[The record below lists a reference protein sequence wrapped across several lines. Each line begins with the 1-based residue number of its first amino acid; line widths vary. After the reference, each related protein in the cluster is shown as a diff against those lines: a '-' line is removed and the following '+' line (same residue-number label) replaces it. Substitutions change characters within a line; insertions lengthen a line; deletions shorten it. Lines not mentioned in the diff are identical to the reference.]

1 MDLRS
6 LLEGVKGSGGGA
18 SLLAVLTVFVQEA
31 GVPLPL
37 PVGGVL
43 LYLGYRATA
52 QPLILL
58 AITVL
63 IIELATVLG
72 ASAKYWIGLKGGRPL
87 LHSYGRYVRLR
98 EERLRQTERQFRD
111 HGTRT
116 VLLGRVL
123 PGITMIMPLAAGA
136 LGMPYR
142 RFLPAMA
149 TGSGIN
155 IVVFIMLGFWAGQ
168 SVIGHLLQVGLSLR
182 VLTTLA
188 LLAAVIGAVV
198 VLRRRSLVRE
208 PRDVAK
214 DNTISL
220 LERALIAGVIA
231 MFEMGIGVNLVLY
244 FMTAFGLLEPQRA
257 LLRFLELTSRLAGG
271 GPAALA
277 AVIVLFV
284 AGGVVWSLLYTL
296 AAKPYLP
303 GPAAV
308 RGLLFS
314 ALPFVTSMGVLS
326 ALGFGPLGLG
336 LGAGLIPFVGE
347 LTRCALFGVGLGT
360 AEEMV
365 RHATG
370 ASIQSRLARPAAAS

>member
-1 MDLRS
+1 MDLGS
-6 LLEGVKGSGGGA
+6 LLAGVKASGGGA

-296 AAKPYLP
+296 AGKPYLP

>member
-314 ALPFVTSMGVLS
+314 ALPFVTSMGLLS

>member
-1 MDLRS
+1 MDLGS
-6 LLEGVKGSGGGA
+6 LLESVKGSGGSA
-18 SLLAVLTVFVQEA
+18 NLLAALTVFVQEA

-37 PVGGVL
+37 PIGGVL

-52 QPLILL
+52 QPLVLL
-58 AITVL
+58 GLTVL

-87 LHSYGRYVRLR
+87 LHSYGRYVRLK
-98 EERLRQTERQFRD
+98 EERLQHTERQFRD

-116 VLLGRVL
+116 VLLGRAL
-123 PGITMIMPLAAGA
+123 PGITMIIPLAAGA

-155 IVVFIMLGFWAGQ
+155 IVVFVMLGFWAGQ
-168 SVIGHLLQVGLSLR
+168 SVIVRLLQVGLSLR
-182 VLTTLA
+182 MLTTLA
-188 LLAAVIGAVV
+188 LLAALIGAVV
-198 VLRRRSLVRE
+198 VLRRRSLHGE
-208 PRDVAK
+208 PRAVAQESP
-214 DNTISL
+214 IGL

-244 FMTAFGLLEPQRA
+244 FMTAVGLLEPQRA
-257 LLRFLELTSRLAGG
+257 LLHFIELTSRLAGG
-271 GPAALA
+271 GPGALA

-296 AAKPYLP
+296 AARRYLL
-303 GPAAV
+303 GPAPV

-314 ALPFVTSMGVLS
+314 AVPFVASMGLLS
-326 ALGFGPLGLG
+326 ALGFGPLGLA
-336 LGAGLIPFVGE
+336 LGAGLIPFAGE

-365 RHATG
+365 RQ
-370 ASIQSRLARPAAAS
+370 ASSASTQSRVVSPAAAS

>member
-1 MDLRS
+1 MDLGS
-6 LLEGVKGSGGGA
+6 LLAGVKASGGGA

-37 PVGGVL
+37 PIGGVL
-43 LYLGYRATA
+43 LYLGYRATT
-52 QPLILL
+52 QPLVLL
-58 AITVL
+58 AVTVL

-87 LHSYGRYVRLR
+87 LLSYGRYVRLK
-98 EERLRQTERQFRD
+98 EERLQHTERRFRD

-116 VLLGRVL
+116 VLLGRVV

-168 SVIGHLLQVGLSLR
+168 SVIGRLLEVGLSLR
-182 VLTTLA
+182 VVTTLA
-188 LLAAVIGAVV
+188 LLGAVIGAVV
-198 VLRRRSLVRE
+198 VLRRRSQVRE
-208 PRDVAK
+208 PRAIAEDSP
-214 DNTISL
+214 ISL

-231 MFEMGIGVNLVLY
+231 MFEMGISVNLVLY
-244 FMTAFGLLEPQRA
+244 FMTAVGLLEPQRA
-257 LLRFLELTSRLAGG
+257 LLHFLELTSRLAGG
-271 GPAALA
+271 GPGALA
-277 AVIVLFV
+277 GVIVLFV

-296 AAKPYLP
+296 VAKRYLP
-303 GPAAV
+303 GPAAL
-308 RGLLFS
+308 RCLQFS
-314 ALPFVTSMGVLS
+314 ALPFVTSMGLLS

-336 LGAGLIPFVGE
+336 LGAGLIPFAGE

-360 AEEMV
+360 AEAMV

-370 ASIQSRLARPAAAS
+370 ASTQSRVVSSAAAS

>member
-1 MDLRS
+1 VDLGS

-58 AITVL
+58 AVTVL

-168 SVIGHLLQVGLSLR
+168 SVIGRLLQVGLSLR

-198 VLRRRSLVRE
+198 VLRRRSLARE
-208 PRDVAK
+208 TRAVAK

-244 FMTAFGLLEPQRA
+244 VMTAVGLLEPQRA

-314 ALPFVTSMGVLS
+314 ALPFVTSMGLLS

-336 LGAGLIPFVGE
+336 LGAGLIPFAGE

-370 ASIQSRLARPAAAS
+370 AGIQSRVASPAAAS

>member
-1 MDLRS
+1 MDLGS
-6 LLEGVKGSGGGA
+6 LLESVKGSGGSA
-18 SLLAVLTVFVQEA
+18 NLLAALTVFVQEA

-37 PVGGVL
+37 PIGGVL

-52 QPLILL
+52 QPLVLL
-58 AITVL
+58 GLTVL

-87 LHSYGRYVRLR
+87 LHTYGRYVRLK
-98 EERLRQTERQFRD
+98 EERLQHTERQFRE

-116 VLLGRVL
+116 VLLGRAL

-155 IVVFIMLGFWAGQ
+155 IVVFVMLGFWAGQ
-168 SVIGHLLQVGLSLR
+168 SVIVRLLQVGLSLR
-182 VLTTLA
+182 MLTTLA
-188 LLAAVIGAVV
+188 LLAALIGAVV
-198 VLRRRSLVRE
+198 VLRRRSLHGE
-208 PRDVAK
+208 PRAVAQESP
-214 DNTISL
+214 IGL

-244 FMTAFGLLEPQRA
+244 FMTAVGLLEPQRA
-257 LLRFLELTSRLAGG
+257 LLHFIELTSRLAGG
-271 GPAALA
+271 GPGALA

-296 AAKPYLP
+296 AARRYLL
-303 GPAAV
+303 GPAPV

-314 ALPFVTSMGVLS
+314 AVPFVASMGLLS
-326 ALGFGPLGLG
+326 ALGFGPLGLA
-336 LGAGLIPFVGE
+336 LGAGLIPFAGE

-365 RHATG
+365 RQ
-370 ASIQSRLARPAAAS
+370 ASSASTQSRVVSPAAAS

>member
-1 MDLRS
+1 VDLGS
-6 LLEGVKGSGGGA
+6 LLESVKGSGGSA
-18 SLLAVLTVFVQEA
+18 NLLAALTVFVQEA

-37 PVGGVL
+37 PIGGVL

-52 QPLILL
+52 QPLVLL
-58 AITVL
+58 GLTVL

-87 LHSYGRYVRLR
+87 LHSYGRYVRLK
-98 EERLRQTERQFRD
+98 EERLQHTERQFRD

-116 VLLGRVL
+116 VLLGRAL

-155 IVVFIMLGFWAGQ
+155 IVVFVMLGFWAGQ
-168 SVIGHLLQVGLSLR
+168 SVIVRLLQVGLSLR
-182 VLTTLA
+182 MLTTLA
-188 LLAAVIGAVV
+188 LLAALIGAVV
-198 VLRRRSLVRE
+198 VLRRRSLDGE
-208 PRDVAK
+208 PRAVAQESP
-214 DNTISL
+214 IGL

-244 FMTAFGLLEPQRA
+244 FMTAVGLLEPQRA
-257 LLRFLELTSRLAGG
+257 LLHFIELTSRLAGG
-271 GPAALA
+271 GPGALA

-296 AAKPYLP
+296 AARRYLL
-303 GPAAV
+303 GPAPV

-314 ALPFVTSMGVLS
+314 AVPFVASMGLLS
-326 ALGFGPLGLG
+326 ALGFGPLGLA
-336 LGAGLIPFVGE
+336 LGAGLIPFAGE

-365 RHATG
+365 RQ
-370 ASIQSRLARPAAAS
+370 ASSASTQSRVVSPAAAS

>member
-1 MDLRS
+1 MDLGS
-6 LLEGVKGSGGGA
+6 LLESVKGSGGSA
-18 SLLAVLTVFVQEA
+18 NLLAALTVFVQEA

-37 PVGGVL
+37 PIGGVL

-52 QPLILL
+52 QPLVLL
-58 AITVL
+58 GLTVL

-87 LHSYGRYVRLR
+87 LHSYGRYVRLK
-98 EERLRQTERQFRD
+98 EERLQHTERQFRD

-116 VLLGRVL
+116 VLLGRAL

-155 IVVFIMLGFWAGQ
+155 IVVYVMLGFWAGQ
-168 SVIGHLLQVGLSLR
+168 SVIVRLLQVGLSLR
-182 VLTTLA
+182 MLTTLA
-188 LLAAVIGAVV
+188 LLAALIGAVV
-198 VLRRRSLVRE
+198 VLRRRSLHGE
-208 PRDVAK
+208 PRAVAQESP
-214 DNTISL
+214 IGL

-244 FMTAFGLLEPQRA
+244 FMTAVGLLEPQRA
-257 LLRFLELTSRLAGG
+257 LLHFIELTSRLAGG
-271 GPAALA
+271 GPGALA

-296 AAKPYLP
+296 AARRYLL
-303 GPAAV
+303 GPAPV

-314 ALPFVTSMGVLS
+314 AVPFVASMGLLS
-326 ALGFGPLGLG
+326 ALGFGPLGLA
-336 LGAGLIPFVGE
+336 LGAGLIPFAGE

-365 RHATG
+365 RQ
-370 ASIQSRLARPAAAS
+370 ASSASTQSRVVSPAAAS

>member
-1 MDLRS
+1 MDLGS
-6 LLEGVKGSGGGA
+6 LLESVKGSGGSA
-18 SLLAVLTVFVQEA
+18 NLLAALTVFVQEA

-37 PVGGVL
+37 PIGGVL

-52 QPLILL
+52 QPLVLL
-58 AITVL
+58 GLTVL

-87 LHSYGRYVRLR
+87 LHTYGRYVRLK
-98 EERLRQTERQFRD
+98 EERLQHTERQFRD

-116 VLLGRVL
+116 VLLGRAL

-155 IVVFIMLGFWAGQ
+155 IVVFVMLGFWAGQ
-168 SVIGHLLQVGLSLR
+168 SVIVRLLQVGLSLR
-182 VLTTLA
+182 MLTTLA
-188 LLAAVIGAVV
+188 LLAALIGAVV
-198 VLRRRSLVRE
+198 VLRRRSLHGE
-208 PRDVAK
+208 PRAVAQESP
-214 DNTISL
+214 IGL

-244 FMTAFGLLEPQRA
+244 FMTAVGLLEPQRA
-257 LLRFLELTSRLAGG
+257 LLHFIELTSRLAGG
-271 GPAALA
+271 GPGALA

-296 AAKPYLP
+296 AARRYLL
-303 GPAAV
+303 GPAPV

-314 ALPFVTSMGVLS
+314 AVPFVASMGLLS
-326 ALGFGPLGLG
+326 ALGFGPLGLA
-336 LGAGLIPFVGE
+336 LGAGLIPFAGE

-365 RHATG
+365 RQ
-370 ASIQSRLARPAAAS
+370 ASSASTQSRVVSPAAAS